1 MEGKDKMRSRDFIQM
16 VAEVDGK
23 KIVTDIDA
31 NDVSKMLNIITRL
44 LGQLDA
50 MIKGDDY
57 YSPDS
62 LMEFSTEIAHELFK
76 DVLKIDDVLYTKS
89 ILKRIY
95 GDNINGKD

>member
-1 MEGKDKMRSRDFIQM
+1 MRSRDFIQM

-62 LMEFSTEIAHELFK
+62 LMEFSVEIMRELYK
-76 DVLKIDDVLYTKS
+76 DILKIDDTLYTKS

-95 GDNINGKD
+95 GEDINGKD